1 MKILSPK
8 LTFFMGKRTES
19 LSPLG
24 KLVAAE
30 VSRCGLTVKDLCA
43 IAHISGVT
51 YYKLLFGKT
60 S

>member
-1 MKILSPK
+1 MR
-8 LTFFMGKRTES
+8 KRTEK

-24 KLVAAE
+24 ELVSKE
-30 VSRCGLTVKDLCA
+30 VARCGLRVKDLCA

>member
-1 MKILSPK
+1 
-8 LTFFMGKRTES
+8 MGKRTEN

-24 KLVAAE
+24 KLVTAE